1 MVFNDYYVPLWCFI
15 QSKCDRECFDVSK
28 ELGQLPSEWVP
39 CSDTLSIIRRYFT
52 GTRTHPLPALSN
64 FRVTLILDNLLRLKN
79 ETAVCV
85 HLSLSSQ
92 DLECD
97 QNIGRYYFNFP
108 APCSLPIL
116 FSAAWCNNK
125 CYLDPYLVRGR
136 NGFSDDSLI
145 RPAPN
150 NFLALSLS
158 LFIRGWAGTVQVEPD
173 LSVCDEELWGS
184 IWLSPAQHGEIFF
197 QMVCQKVMETQEGW
211 DLTSQFV
218 MLKA

>member
-1 MVFNDYYVPLWCFI
+1 MFNDYYVPLWCFI

-92 DLECD
+92 DLKCN

-136 NGFSDDSLI
+136 NGSVGSDDSLI

-158 LFIRGWAGTVQVEPD
+158 LFIRVWAGQSEHWVGTYLFVTKNYE
-173 LSVCDEELWGS
+173 
-184 IWLSPAQHGEIFF
+184 AQYDFLPPNMGKIFF
-197 QMVCQKVMETQEGW
+197 LVVSLKGIET
-211 DLTSQFV
+211 
-218 MLKA
+218 

>member
-1 MVFNDYYVPLWCFI
+1 MIIMFHCDVLSNQNVIGNALMWVKNWDSCPRNGSLVQTPYPL
-15 QSKCDRECFDVSK
+15 
-28 ELGQLPSEWVP
+28 SEDILLEP
-39 CSDTLSIIRRYFT
+39 E
-52 GTRTHPLPALSN
+52 HPLPALSN

-92 DLECD
+92 DLKCD

-136 NGFSDDSLI
+136 NGREWWFTYQTGPEQFPGAVFESFYP
-145 RPAPN
+145 R
-150 NFLALSLS
+150 
-158 LFIRGWAGTVQVEPD
+158 
-173 LSVCDEELWGS
+173 
-184 IWLSPAQHGEIFF
+184 LSPG
-197 QMVCQKVMETQEGW
+197 
-211 DLTSQFV
+211 SQSIESGLICLWRRIMRRNMTFSRPTWGNI
-218 MLKA
+218 LSNEECYHSLQ